1 MANNDPLYT
10 TRMITRL
17 RGNRI
22 GLDRNN
28 MLVGPP
34 ALKLGVTTGSTVS
47 TATLPAHGVTVL
59 NATAASTF
67 TIDEPITGV
76 MKRLFCNIAT
86 SQAVKTAAA
95 TFVTTLGSSFRRL
108 TFATSGDGVTLV
120 GISTSQYAVL
130 SLTGAVSMTTTT

>member
-1 MANNDPLYT
+1 MANNDPLYAS
-10 TRMITRL
+10 RMRTSLHGR
-17 RGNRI
+17 RI
-22 GLDRNN
+22 GLDGDN
-28 MLVGPP
+28 MIVGPP
-34 ALKLGVTTGSTVS
+34 ALKAGVTTGTTGGNV
-47 TATLPAHGVTVL
+47 PAHGVTVL